1 MDRPN
6 PDSLLQQLNQQEQK
20 AQRGKLRI
28 YFGAVAGV
36 GKTYAMLSAARE
48 AQKNGAKVLV
58 GLVETHG
65 RKETEKQ
72 LQGFDL
78 LPRITTQYK
87 GKVFQ
92 EFDLNKAIEA
102 KPDLLLVDE
111 LAHSN
116 LEGSRHPKR
125 WQDIDEILSQGIN
138 VWTTLNVQHL
148 ESLNSIISQITEVTI
163 HETVPDVFFES
174 ADEVILVDT
183 TTDEL
188 LNRLHVGKIYQQ
200 EQAKRAFNHFF
211 RRGNLIS
218 LREIAL
224 RRTADRIKSDVHHY
238 RQEKSIQ
245 RVWQTEA
252 GILVYLTGESGD
264 ENIIREAARWA
275 QQLGCAWHTVFV
287 ENADFKKTSTQQHN
301 AILTRLKFAES
312 LGATTQVLM
321 ESDTAKALVDYARKN
336 NLSKLLSCALVKRR
350 FWWHKSLMQQIA
362 ALAPELDFIQIAKQ
376 TQKIG
381 KVAQSSQ
388 EKVAHEPWLKTPK
401 KKLKLRPYFYTTA
414 LTSLLT
420 VCLWPISN
428 HLDPANIVLFF
439 LLMVILA
446 SIRYGRNVGIF
457 TSIISVLI
465 FDFCF
470 ISPRFSLNITDLQ
483 YLVTFAVML
492 FVGSLSSQ
500 LMASLKY
507 RAKIAKTREARV
519 QSLFQ
524 FAKALSGYLETEQV
538 IKKSTQVML
547 QEFGGSVVL
556 LLPTPEE
563 QLQDNASE
571 GIDLAIAQWAFDHQA
586 EAGFATNT
594 LPKHPF
600 RYIPLNAPV
609 RIRGILAIAPKHLND
624 LLIPEK
630 KQLLETITSLIA
642 IALERIHFA
651 EVARQVLIQVESEQ
665 LRNTLLSTIS
675 HDLRTPLTGLMGQ
688 AENLMS
694 RHQTISKEL
703 LQQNLQAIYD
713 NARSI
718 HSIVCNVLDM
728 ARIDTGH
735 FKAKLDWYSIEEIIG
750 SVLHNISLS
759 YPQIKIKVHCPSTI
773 PLVEFD
779 PLLIERVLHNLIEN
793 AIKYSQGIPQ
803 VEVDVKYRKDQLVV
817 SVLDRG
823 IGLPEG
829 QEQAIFEKFN
839 RGKIETA
846 YTGVGLG
853 LSIAKTIIDAH
864 KGTIS
869 AKQRI
874 DGGSCFT
881 FTIPATPMPLIELE
895 SPEIIEQDNG
905 KES

>member
-6 PDSLLQQLNQQEQK
+6 PDLLLQQLSQQKQK

-36 GKTYAMLSAARE
+36 GKTYAMLSAAKE
-48 AQKNGAKVLV
+48 AQHHGVKVLV
-58 GLVETHG
+58 GLIETHG

-78 LPRITTQYK
+78 LSRVTTQYK
-87 GKVFQ
+87 GKIFQ

-116 LEGSRHPKR
+116 FEGSRHPKR

-148 ESLNSIISQITEVTI
+148 ESLNSVISQITEVTI
-163 HETVPDVFFES
+163 HETVPDIFFES

-183 TTDEL
+183 TTDEIL
-188 LNRLHVGKIYQQ
+188 HRLQVGKIYQK
-200 EQAKRAFNHFF
+200 EQINHAFNNFF

-245 RVWQTEA
+245 KVWQTEP
-252 GILVYLTGESGD
+252 GILVYIVGELGD

-287 ENADFKKTSTQQHN
+287 ENTDLQKKSTQYHN
-301 AILTRLKFAES
+301 AILTQLKFAES
-312 LGATTQVLM
+312 LGAITQVIM
-321 ESDTAKALVDYARKN
+321 ENDTAKALVDYIRKN
-336 NLSKLLSCALVKRR
+336 NLSKLLSCNLVKKE
-350 FWWHKSLMQQIA
+350 FWWQKNLMQRIA
-362 ALAPELDFIQIAKQ
+362 LLAPELDFIQIAKQ

-381 KVAQSSQ
+381 KIAQTQQ
-388 EKVAHEPWLKTPK
+388 EKITHEQWLKTSK
-401 KKLKLRPYFYTTA
+401 EKVKLGPYFYTTG
-414 LTSLLT
+414 LTCLLT
-420 VCLWPISN
+420 VTIWPISE

-457 TSIISVLI
+457 TSIISVLL

-470 ISPRFSLNITDLQ
+470 VAPRFSLNITDLQ

-507 RAKIAKTREARV
+507 RAKIAKTRETRV

-538 IKKSTQVML
+538 IKKSIQVIM
-547 QEFGGSVVL
+547 QEFGGKIVL
-556 LLPTPEE
+556 LLPTSEE
-563 QLQDNASE
+563 QLQDNSSE
-571 GIDLAIAQWAFDHQA
+571 GIDIAIAQWAFDHQV

-600 RYIPLNAPV
+600 RYVPLNAPV

-675 HDLRTPLTGLMGQ
+675 HDLRTPLTSLMGQ
-688 AENLMS
+688 SENLMTH
-694 RHQTISKEL
+694 HQTISKEL
-703 LQQNLQAIYD
+703 LKQNLQAIYD
-713 NARSI
+713 NSRSI
-718 HSIVCNVLDM
+718 HNIVCNVLDM

-735 FKAKLDWYSIEEIIG
+735 FKAKLDWYAIEEIIG
-750 SVLHNISLS
+750 SVLHTISLS
-759 YPQIKIKVHCPSTI
+759 YPQIKIKVNCLSTI

-779 PLLIERVLHNLIEN
+779 PLLIERVLYNLIEN
-793 AIKYSQGIPQ
+793 AIKYSQDAPDVQ
-803 VEVDVKYRKDQLVV
+803 VDAEYQKDRLIV

-829 QEQAIFEKFN
+829 HEQAIFKKFN

-853 LSIAKTIIDAH
+853 LSIAKTIINAH
-864 KGTIS
+864 KGTII
-869 AKQRI
+869 AKQRVN
-874 DGGSCFT
+874 GGSCFT
-881 FTIPATPMPLIELE
+881 FTIPARPMPLIELE
-895 SPEIIEQDNG
+895 SSEIIEQNNG
-905 KES
+905 K